1 MADRVAALSGS
12 AHDTRKRKQVLSPS
26 GIMQQRADAKAAVI
40 GKMQRTDTE
49 PVDEQFTTATQDS
62 VLTAFDACHAV
73 SQQQQHQCRHQQ
85 RQHPQQQQHQQ
96 QHVQQQQQQQQH
108 QHHEEADIGSGSE
121 VDGPV
126 NDKYIKGTRLVVG
139 GWFQACRGCNEPTA
153 HSAYINKREV
163 PLCPRCQGKYMAM
176 VTGSH
181 PPSSGVPDPA
191 VEPLHYW
198 LPRLLAPVPRLS
210 PEQRREFCDM
220 LVLRQDDA
228 WLQLINMS

>member
-1 MADRVAALSGS
+1 M
-12 AHDTRKRKQVLSPS
+12 LSPN
-26 GIMQQRADAKAAVI
+26 GVVQQRADAKAAAI

-62 VLTAFDACHAV
+62 VLTAFDTCHA
-73 SQQQQHQCRHQQ
+73 SQQQQQHHQCRHQQ
-85 RQHPQQQQHQQ
+85 QQHLQ
-96 QHVQQQQQQQQH
+96 QHVQQH
-108 QHHEEADIGSGSE
+108 QEDVLCDFGSGSE

-126 NDKYIKGTRLVVG
+126 NDKYIKGTRLVIG

-153 HSAYINKREV
+153 HSAYISKREV

-176 VTGSH
+176 VTGSC
-181 PPSSGVPDPA
+181 PPSSSVPDPN

-198 LPRLLAPVPRLS
+198 LPRLLAPLPRLS
-210 PEQRREFCDM
+210 EQQRREFCDM

-228 WLQLINMS
+228 WLQLISMS